1 MIISAKKRVFYF
13 IAGLTAVL
21 SCRADAQSAPKRLQA
36 DTIRLS
42 GNWLFQTDPKDIGVN
57 ERWYDKKLTGQIK
70 LPGSMTSNHLGDD
83 ISVHTPWTGGIE
95 DSSWFHKPQYAVYRK
110 PGHIKIPFWLQP
122 EKYYKGV
129 AWYQKTIV
137 VPAGWRGKSAELFIE
152 RAHWTSAVYL
162 DNTRLGS
169 HNSLGTPHRYLLE
182 ALTPGKHILSVW
194 IDYRVNVIN
203 VGINSHSISD
213 HTQGNWNGMVG
224 RMYLAV
230 KPGVYIED
238 IQLFPDI
245 DHGLVNA
252 RVEIRKTSKTPES
265 VTLRF
270 QAALQQ
276 GGPALPAIVRKVV
289 SLTRNMD
296 TLNIVYKMGVH
307 PQLWS
312 EHHPSLYRM
321 QVNLISDKDQDSHSI
336 LFGMRKFSEKGTQFT
351 INGHPV
357 MLRGTLD
364 CAAFPLTGFP
374 PTDLNSWLRIL
385 ETCKAFGLNH
395 IRFHSWCPPE
405 AAFEAGDRLGFYFQI
420 ECSSWANQGAAIGD
434 GQPLDKFIHEE

>member
-1 MIISAKKRVFYF
+1 MSISAKKLVFYF
-13 IAGLTAVL
+13 IAGLTAFL
-21 SCRADAQSAPKRLQA
+21 SRDGDAQSAPKRLQA

-42 GNWLFQTDPKDIGVN
+42 GNWFFQTDPKDIGVN

-70 LPGSMTSNHLGDD
+70 LPGSMTSNHLGND

-95 DSSWFHKPQYAVYRK
+95 DSSWFHKPEYAAYRK
-110 PGHIKIPFWLQP
+110 QGNIKIPFWLQP

-169 HNSLGTPHRYLLE
+169 RNSLGSPHRYYLE
-182 ALTPGKHILSVW
+182 ALTPGKHILSVS
-194 IDYRVNVIN
+194 IDNRINEIN

-230 KPGVYIED
+230 KPRVYIED

-252 RVEIRKTSKTPES
+252 RVAIRKTSKTHES
-265 VTLRF
+265 VTLHFR
-270 QAALQQ
+270 AALQQ
-276 GGPALPAIVRKVV
+276 GGPALPAIVRKV

-296 TLNIVYKMGVH
+296 TINILYKMGVR

-321 QVNLISDKDQDSHSI
+321 QVDLISDKDRDSHSV

-357 MLRGTLD
+357 ML
-364 CAAFPLTGFP
+364 
-374 PTDLNSWLRIL
+374 
-385 ETCKAFGLNH
+385 
-395 IRFHSWCPPE
+395 
-405 AAFEAGDRLGFYFQI
+405 
-420 ECSSWANQGAAIGD
+420 
-434 GQPLDKFIHEE
+434 